1 MKSEILEIFNTVQGV
16 DVQNFDVTPE
26 GSFKMQMTYRD
37 DVVNAGA
44 SAVKLAKLMVDIRH
58 KYPEFIREESL
69 RAMQVSKLPS

>member
-16 DVQNFDVTPE
+16 DVQDFDVTPE
-26 GSFKMQMTYRD
+26 GSFKMQMAYRD

-44 SAVKLAKLMVDIRH
+44 SAVKLAKLMVDMRH